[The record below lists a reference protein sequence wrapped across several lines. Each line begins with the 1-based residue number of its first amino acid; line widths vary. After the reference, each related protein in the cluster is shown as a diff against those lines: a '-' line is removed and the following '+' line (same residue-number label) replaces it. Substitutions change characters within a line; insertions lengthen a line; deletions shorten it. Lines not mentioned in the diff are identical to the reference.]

1 MTQSLY
7 AVAATVDRSSRNYLH
22 QWRGADKAVF
32 ASPGCVTLRGTGWA
46 VAGVGMV
53 SADRRDVRLFCQCPL
68 ALSEEGR
75 CLL

>member
-1 MTQSLY
+1 MLWPLQLIG
-7 AVAATVDRSSRNYLH
+7 AAEIIYINGG
-22 QWRGADKAVF
+22 GADKAVF
-32 ASPGCVTLRGTGWA
+32 ASPGCVTLRGRGWA